1 MDQYVPPAELSSHT
15 VRAFTDLGP
24 KGNPGEI
31 PTWTWTACK
40 EEGLEGEERRRKQR
54 SESES
59 YMCLLFSIFN
69 TSSFTFF
76 FLLFSAAGSVSNVTV
91 YWAAC
96 KYCYFTLDMGLQEI
110 LIFSKKTHTDFV
122 CEKGIYRFPG
132 DVWKSWCCC
141 CLGNPLHHDNVLFL
155 TEDWRLS
162 TSQSSVPSYLWIIAS
177 LFLISHPAR
186 CSVSEDM
193 YSKWKAICT
202 TRLLGSFHFHFP
214 FLTFFFK

>member
-15 VRAFTDLGP
+15 VRAFADLGP

-59 YMCLLFSIFN
+59 YMCLFFSIFN

-76 FLLFSAAGSVSNVTV
+76 SLLFSAAGSVSNVTV

-96 KYCYFTLDMGLQEI
+96 RYCYFTMDMGLQEI
-110 LIFSKKTHTDFV
+110 LIFYKKAHTHWFCV
-122 CEKGIYRFPG
+122 WEGYIPLPG
-132 DVWKSWCCC
+132 DVWKPWCCC

-186 CSVSEDM
+186 CSETLSV
-193 YSKWKAICT
+193 KTCT
-202 TRLLGSFHFHFP
+202 QNEKPSVQLDYLALFIFIFP
-214 FLTFFFK
+214 F